1 MDTAHASNA
10 NAETVR
16 RACLP
21 EILFTPDVALA
32 FGGVSPATARR
43 RLLDGTCGPIMRIG
57 RRLAVRREAFLDA
70 LAAREV
76 DPTPAPSRPRVLRAA
91 APKGGS

>member
-1 MDTAHASNA
+1 MDHARALNA

-21 EILFTPDVALA
+21 EILFTPDVAIAL
-32 FGGVSPATARR
+32 GGVSPATARR
-43 RLLDGTCGPIMRIG
+43 RLLDGTCGPILRIG
-57 RRLAVRREAFLDA
+57 RRIAVRREAFLDA

-76 DPTPAPSRPRVLRAA
+76 DPTTAPDRLRVLRGD
-91 APKGGS
+91 APESGS